1 MNAASNIGVMFS
13 GVIGQEYDMLKLICP
28 LATEMSRLVGVEVA
42 CYCRDNPS
50 ARTVLELGGGTGITT
65 LSILLASDQ
74 VSISSVDNEPT
85 MQNQARQSLQDWV
98 NSGRIDFCSDDALTA
113 LQALDDASVDIV
125 ASAYTLHNFEQEYRK
140 QVIEEIFRVLK
151 PKGRFINGDRYALD
165 DAGQHTL
172 ITQKEVAGY
181 FAVLT
186 EMGRLDLLQQWVL
199 HVINDESEARIMR
212 ESAALIQLTD
222 TGFQGVQLKSR
233 LDVNALV
240 MADKC

>member
-1 MNAASNIGVMFS
+1 MSAGGNMDAMFS

-28 LATEMSRLVGVEVA
+28 LAAEMSRLVGDEVA
-42 CYCRDNPS
+42 CYCRDNPN

-85 MQNQARQSLQDWV
+85 MQNQARQSLQDWL
-98 NSGRIDFCSDDALTA
+98 NSGWVDFCGDDALTA
-113 LQALDDASVDIV
+113 LQALDDDSVDIV

-140 QVIEEIFRVLK
+140 QVVEEIFRVLK
-151 PKGRFINGDRYALD
+151 PGGRFINGDRYALD
-165 DAGQHTL
+165 DAVQHTL

-181 FAVLT
+181 FEVLT
-186 EMGRLDLLQQWVL
+186 EMDRLDLLQQWVL

-212 ESAALIQLTD
+212 ESAELIQLTD
-222 TGFQGVQLKSR
+222 TGFQHVQLKSR
-233 LDVNALV
+233 LEVNALV
-240 MADKC
+240 TADKC